1 MARIRRTAAAD
12 HTLRGA
18 DRKQR
23 FVPRKRSVEVQRAP
37 QARLTGP
44 EFGASPAPAVARPLT
59 SPESWGHKPN
69 TRMLSSL
76 DCFAGLSGLAG
87 LPFVQ
92 ATLRAL
98 ADVAQPGGAAP
109 GADGPPKL
117 DPTQLVLHASLP
129 VKAVLVIL
137 VLFSVACWLVIGAKS
152 LHLSRARGESK
163 RFVKAFDQAKD
174 FDELAQGLA
183 AYRGSPFAR
192 IFAVG
197 YDEMNRVTRGERGHT
212 LSDAQGTH
220 VEAATRRAAAQEVTH
235 LESWMALL
243 GTIGSTSPFIGLFG
257 TVYGIM
263 DAFLSIG
270 NQQNA
275 NLPVVAPKIAEA
287 LIATAIGLVAAIPAV
302 MAYNYFARRVGEVAD
317 IMEGFAA
324 DVAARARLG
333 GI

>member
-1 MARIRRTAAAD
+1 MHPAISAA
-12 HTLRGA
+12 LR
-18 DRKQR
+18 
-23 FVPRKRSVEVQRAP
+23 S
-37 QARLTGP
+37 
-44 EFGASPAPAVARPLT
+44 
-59 SPESWGHKPN
+59 
-69 TRMLSSL
+69 
-76 DCFAGLSGLAG
+76 
-87 LPFVQ
+87 
-92 ATLRAL
+92 L
-98 ADVAQPGGAAP
+98 ADLAQQPLPAGAPPDAT
-109 GADGPPKL
+109 PKL
-117 DPTQLVLHASLP
+117 DPVQLVLHASIP
-129 VKAVLVIL
+129 VKAVLVVL

-152 LHLSRARGESK
+152 LHIARARAESK
-163 RFVKAFDQAKD
+163 RFVKAFDAAKS
-174 FDELAQGLA
+174 FDDLAEGLVQ
-183 AYRGSPFAR
+183 YRGSPFAR

-197 YDEMNRVTRGERGHT
+197 YDEMNRFSRGERGVA

-220 VEAATRRAAAQEVTH
+220 VEAATRRAASTEVTH
-235 LESWMALL
+235 LESWMSLL
-243 GTIGSTSPFIGLFG
+243 GTIGSTAPFIGLFG

-302 MAYNYFARRVGEVAD
+302 MAYNYFARRVGQIAD

>member
-1 MARIRRTAAAD
+1 M
-12 HTLRGA
+12 
-18 DRKQR
+18 Q
-23 FVPRKRSVEVQRAP
+23 
-37 QARLTGP
+37 
-44 EFGASPAPAVARPLT
+44 
-59 SPESWGHKPN
+59 
-69 TRMLSSL
+69 LS
-76 DCFAGLSGLAG
+76 A
-87 LPFVQ
+87 LPFLLVD
-92 ATLRAL
+92 ATMRAVSDL
-98 ADVAQPGGAAP
+98 GQPGVAGAAP
-109 GADGPPKL
+109 DAPPKL
-117 DPTQLVLHASLP
+117 DPVQLVLHASLP

-137 VLFSVACWLVIGAKS
+137 VLFSVACWLVIGAKA
-152 LHLSRARGESK
+152 LHISRARAESK

-197 YDEMNRVTRGERGHT
+197 YDEMNRVSGDQRGHT
-212 LSDAQGTH
+212 LTDAQGTH
-220 VEAATRRAAAQEVTH
+220 VESATRRAAAQEVTH
-235 LESWMALL
+235 LESWMSLL

-302 MAYNYFARRVGEVAD
+302 MAYNYFARRVGQVAD
-317 IMEGFAA
+317 VMEGFAA